1 MHSYPPY
8 SLPQVIK
15 MLEMMNMR
23 KYQDRFAQEGIAGD
37 VLCEIEEAVLEENLG
52 VTRKLDRIKLM
63 KIIRG
68 ERSAKSVLEGQY
80 NYVAL
85 QPCT

>member
-1 MHSYPPY
+1 M
-8 SLPQVIK
+8 K
-15 MLEMMNMR
+15 
-23 KYQDRFAQEGIAGD
+23 KYQDRFSQEGIDGAILMD
-37 VLCEIEEAVLEENLG
+37 VEEQTLQSELG
-52 VTRKLDRIKLM
+52 VTSKLDRVKLM

-85 QPCT
+85 QPK

>member
-1 MHSYPPY
+1 
-8 SLPQVIK
+8 

-23 KYQDRFAQEGIAGD
+23 QYQARFAEEGIDGD
-37 VLCEIEEAVLEENLG
+37 MLCEIEESVLEANLG

-68 ERSAKSVLEGQY
+68 ERSAKSVMEGQY

-85 QPCT
+85 QPHS